1 MPNFSES
8 QCLDKIEK
16 TGNLF
21 QGKDGIKLLDYQ
33 RDEDHNRM
41 DVIIVCD
48 PA

>member
-1 MPNFSES
+1 MPNFSENRS
-8 QCLDKIEK
+8 LDKIEK
-16 TGNLF
+16 IVNLY

-41 DVIIVCD
+41 VVIIVCD